1 MSATAASCCSGS
13 RDTPSER
20 PPPHP
25 PYGHPSVWT
34 TGRTPPTGRG
44 GRRWASAPG
53 APQTTLDSCPPAL
66 RPVLPPRRLQAP
78 FHLFLYVFFFL
89 LETDSIHIEYN
100 IFVYLTGRGGGGDRG
115 GAGPAARY
123 SSPRGHW
130 GRDPRPLSSPLCTVL
145 WIRNTHLVSKEF
157 ILRCVC
163 VCVCLLFRLFIE
175 SI

>member
-20 PPPHP
+20 PPPP
-25 PYGHPSVWT
+25 PVRTSLSLDDWAHASHGARGQAVGIGPRGTANH
-34 TGRTPPTGRG
+34 TGLLPAR
-44 GRRWASAPG
+44 SAPS
-53 APQTTLDSCPPAL
+53 PSTSTFTSP
-66 RPVLPPRRLQAP
+66 LPP
-78 FHLFLYVFFFL
+78 FFVCFFFFL

-163 VCVCLLFRLFIE
+163 VCVCLLFRPTN
-175 SI
+175 